1 MNKTRILIIEDNDD
15 IRESTAE
22 ILELA
27 GYEVMQAENG
37 KIGVEVA
44 TRNLPDLILCDI
56 MMPELDGY
64 GVLYLVNK
72 NSQTAATPFIFL
84 TAKAERLD
92 MRKGMEMGADDYLTK
107 PFDDVEL
114 LNAIESR
121 LSKKEKLQQ
130 FYSQSLDRLT
140 HLLGNT
146 PGIAELHKMIAGRKV
161 RTVKKK
167 QVIYYDGDT
176 VSGIYLVLS
185 GKVKTTKL
193 SEDGRELLTGI
204 YSSDEYFGVPALLL
218 NEPYTEAAEA
228 LEDSTICLLPK
239 EMMEEL
245 LNKYP
250 AVGKQ
255 FIQILSNNLIEKEEQ
270 LLQLAYHSVRKRM
283 AEVLIRLCNREER
296 SERSERGERL
306 ERTERSKVGTR
317 QDREES
323 SKKNNEHPDSLEQST
338 GLILKVSRD
347 NLAAM
352 AGMATET
359 VSRILSDF
367 KDEEIIERKGS
378 QIVILD
384 QLRLKNMK
392 N

>member
-1 MNKTRILIIEDNDD
+1 MKKITVLIIEDNED

-27 GYEVMQAENG
+27 NYDVLQAQNG
-37 KIGVEVA
+37 KAGVEIA
-44 TRNLPDLILCDI
+44 NTHFPDLILCDI

-64 GVLYLVNK
+64 GVLYMLSK
-72 NSQTAATPFIFL
+72 NPKTSVIPFIFL
-84 TAKAERLD
+84 TAKAERMD

-121 LSKKEKLQQ
+121 LSKKNKNEL
-130 FYSQSLDRLT
+130 FYSQSMEKLSS
-140 HLLGNT
+140 LLGGT
-146 PGIAELHKMIAGRKV
+146 SGISILQKMIAERKV
-161 RTVKKK
+161 RNVKKR
-167 QVIYYDGDT
+167 QLIYFDGDD
-176 VSGIYLVLS
+176 VAGIYLIVT
-185 GKVKTTKL
+185 GKVKTLKL

-204 YSSDEYFGVPALLL
+204 YGPDQYFGIPAFLSR
-218 NEPYTEAAEA
+218 EPYAETAEA
-228 LEDSTICLLPK
+228 LEDSTVCLLPK
-239 EMMEEL
+239 DMVDEL

-250 AVGKQ
+250 DVTRQ
-255 FIQILSNNLIEKEEQ
+255 FIQILSNNLLDKEEQ

-283 AEVLIRLCNREER
+283 AEVLIRLC
-296 SERSERGERL
+296 
-306 ERTERSKVGTR
+306 R
-317 QDREES
+317 QENQDEVL
-323 SKKNNEHPDSLEQST
+323 N
-338 GLILKVSRD
+338 LKISRD

-367 KDEEIIERKGS
+367 RDEDIIEKKGS
-378 QIVILD
+378 QIIILD
-384 QLRLKNMK
+384 ETRLQNMK